1 MSNHTITRRG
11 FLRWALSSVAVFA
24 LGLIGCGKKEE
35 TPAAVETKPEAPA
48 MTEEEKAEYVYSNC
62 ICKGCPS
69 YVECN
74 EKAGF
79 CLAGKS
85 TCIKEKRGCVCPECP
100 VTQKMNLKWGYYCA
114 DGSAKELM
122 EAEKATM

>member
-1 MSNHTITRRG
+1 M
-11 FLRWALSSVAVFA
+11 
-24 LGLIGCGKKEE
+24 
-35 TPAAVETKPEAPA
+35 ETKPEAPA
-48 MTEEEKAEYVYSNC
+48 MTEEEKAEYVYGNC

-85 TCIKEKRGCVCPECP
+85 TCIKEKKGCICSECP
-100 VTQKMNLKWGYYCA
+100 VTEKMNLKWGYYCT
-114 DGSAKELM
+114 DGSAMELM
-122 EAEKATM
+122 EAEKATG

>member
-1 MSNHTITRRG
+1 MATNNITRRG
-11 FLRWALSSVAVFA
+11 FLKWALSSVAVFA
-24 LGLIGCGKKEE
+24 LGLIGCGRKEE

-48 MTEEEKAEYVYSNC
+48 MTEEQKAEYVYSNC

-85 TCIKEKRGCVCPECP
+85 TCIKEKKGCVCPECP
-100 VTQKMNLKWGYYCA
+100 VTKKMNLKWGYYCT